1 MLNQAIKY
9 DKSNVVSEM
18 PTTDINGEYYGTY
31 SGSDSGTFN
40 IRLNSTTGVISGLL
54 QSGNYNINLIISGN
68 FSPDGVVQM
77 SGKGSA
83 GQATF
88 TGHINVKTKEMSG
101 SWGFP
106 ELGMGVFKGRHE

>member
-1 MLNQAIKY
+1 MSELLNQARKY
-9 DKSNVVSEM
+9 DKNNVVSEI

-54 QSGNYNINLIISGN
+54 QSSNYNINLIISGN

-77 SGKGSA
+77 LGKGSA
-83 GQATF
+83 GQAKLLVTLTLRQENCQARGAF
-88 TGHINVKTKEMSG
+88 QV
-101 SWGFP
+101 
-106 ELGMGVFKGRHE
+106 